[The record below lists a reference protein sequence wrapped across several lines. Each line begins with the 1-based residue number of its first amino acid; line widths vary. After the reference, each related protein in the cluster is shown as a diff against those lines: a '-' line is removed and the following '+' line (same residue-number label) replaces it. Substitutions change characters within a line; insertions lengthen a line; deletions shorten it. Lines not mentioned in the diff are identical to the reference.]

1 MRVAFLAVDALT
13 SRSESVDE
21 LTALKTQ
28 FLASLNHEVRT
39 PLTGILGMTDLLLET
54 PLSEDQREYVDTV
67 RNCADEL
74 LALFTKTLEF
84 SDLSSGRVS
93 LARQE
98 LHLTESLRSVVAAF
112 TSSARAK
119 GLSLRCRLASD
130 LPDTVIGD
138 APRLQEVLSHIVD
151 NALKFTEHGTV
162 EVRVAGRVQDGRYVL
177 NLSVRDTGI
186 GIPPDRLVAVFDAFR
201 QLESGLSRSYN
212 GLGLGL
218 SLVQKLTSLMGGSV
232 TVESE
237 AGKGSLFTVSIPLE
251 LPADGGISPGRSP
264 AAPPEASTRNGKS
277 RVLFVDDNAVAQRIV
292 THILGRAGYRVV
304 CASSGK
310 AAIELAAQQ
319 PFDLILVDLQ
329 MPEMDGFATSAII
342 RDLPGYRSTPVV
354 ALTANVTEQC
364 RRECSDHGMQGFVP
378 KPVLAEQLLE
388 AVSEVLA

>member
-1 MRVAFLAVDALT
+1 
-13 SRSESVDE
+13 
-21 LTALKTQ
+21 LKTQ

-54 PLSEDQREYVDTV
+54 PLSEEQREYVDTV

-84 SDLSSGRVS
+84 SDLSSGRIS

-112 TSSARAK
+112 TSGARAK

-138 APRLQEVLSHIVD
+138 APRLQQVLSHILD
-151 NALKFTEHGTV
+151 NAVKFTEQGTV
-162 EVRVAGRVQDGRYVL
+162 EVRVSGRAQDGHFVL

-186 GIPPDRLVAVFDAFR
+186 GIPPDRLMTVFDAFR
-201 QLESGLSRSYN
+201 QIESGLSRSYN

-237 AGKGSLFTVSIPLE
+237 AGKGSLFTVTVPLE
-251 LPADGGISPGRSP
+251 LPADGGSASAHSPTAS
-264 AAPPEASTRNGKS
+264 PEAPTRNGKS

-292 THILGRAGYRVV
+292 THILHRAGYHVE
-304 CASSGK
+304 CASSGR
-310 AAIELAAQQ
+310 AAIELAPKQ

-329 MPEMDGFATSAII
+329 MPEMDGFATAAII

-378 KPVLAEQLLE
+378 KPVQAEQLLE